1 MATTHTL
8 QQFRLQNLVELS
20 FTLVTMSNDLGAAL
34 LFADVMAE
42 LRNRIPPSSYA
53 ELQDE
58 LRAEKQLADADREAR
73 THDGPETAQ

>member
-8 QQFRLQNLVELS
+8 QQFRLPNLVDLS

-42 LRNRIPPSSYA
+42 LRNRVPPSFYA
-53 ELQDE
+53 ELQDG
-58 LRAEKQLADADREAR
+58 LRVEKANADADREAR
-73 THDGPETAQ
+73 THDGSETAQ